1 MYLDSF
7 GLREN
12 PFSLVSDARFLYYSE
27 SHCEAM
33 AHLLY
38 GVRERKGIIL
48 LLGDAGTGK
57 TTLVRATLEML
68 KSTRVIPSVI
78 LNPLLSQPEEFLES
92 ILKGFGIQGFRRT
105 NSDMAETLQRFLV
118 RHAKE
123 QMIPVLIVDEAQ
135 QLSRQFLEQIRL
147 LSNFELDGYKLL
159 QIVLA
164 AQPEMQNEL
173 ETYELRALR
182 QRVVVRCRLT
192 PLNAQDCWHYLQSRL
207 LRAGGDGRP
216 IFTVAAVGAIYTYST
231 GIPRLINTLA
241 DNCMLAAYAQNSA
254 AVDVAIVD
262 TVAQDL
268 ELAQG
273 SPELT
278 SRTTTQRDVMRASD
292 SWKEIR
298 EDLRRGAVPQPLQE
312 FVEKLQIPGELT
324 RTANN
329 AGGYGRKGD

>member
-1 MYLDSF
+1 MYLDFF

-12 PFSLVSDARFLYYSE
+12 PFSLVSDSRFLYYSE

-48 LLGDAGTGK
+48 MLGDAGTGK

-68 KSTRVIPSVI
+68 KSTRVVPSVI
-78 LNPLLSQPEEFLES
+78 LNPLLTQPEEFLEAV
-92 ILKGFGIQGFRRT
+92 LKGFGIQGFRRAT
-105 NSDMAETLQRFLV
+105 SEMAEVLQKFLV
-118 RHAKE
+118 RQARE

-135 QLSRQFLEQIRL
+135 QLSREFLEQIRL
-147 LSNFELDGYKLL
+147 LSNFELDGHKLL

-164 AQPEMQNEL
+164 AQPEMQTEL
-173 ETYELRALR
+173 ETYEMRALR
-182 QRVVVRCRLT
+182 QRIVVRCRLT
-192 PLNAQDCWHYLQSRL
+192 SLNAQDSWHYLQSRL

-216 IFTVAAVGAIYTYST
+216 IFTVAAVGAIYTYSA

-241 DNCMLAAYAQNSA
+241 DNSLLAAYAQNSA
-254 AVDVAIVD
+254 AVDVNIVD

-268 ELAQG
+268 ELAQ
-273 SPELT
+273 SSAELT
-278 SRTTTQRDVMRASD
+278 SRNSIQRDVMRASA

-298 EDLRRGAVPQPLQE
+298 EDICCGAVPQPLQE
-312 FVEKLQIPGELT
+312 FVERLQVPAELNRTVNKADAFAKKGE
-324 RTANN
+324 
-329 AGGYGRKGD
+329 